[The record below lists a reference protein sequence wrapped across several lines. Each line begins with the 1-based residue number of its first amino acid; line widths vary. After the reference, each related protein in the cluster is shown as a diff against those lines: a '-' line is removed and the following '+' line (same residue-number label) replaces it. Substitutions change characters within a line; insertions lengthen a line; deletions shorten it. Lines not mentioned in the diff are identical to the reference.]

1 MKNYQ
6 AQLILGGVSEILPH
20 FSNKNT
26 CEVKIRDSG
35 EIVKTGGDTED
46 FLSLDGIQFI
56 TYK

>member
-1 MKNYQ
+1 MDMVLLKFVTFYPN
-6 AQLILGGVSEILPH
+6 A
-20 FSNKNT
+20 NKNT